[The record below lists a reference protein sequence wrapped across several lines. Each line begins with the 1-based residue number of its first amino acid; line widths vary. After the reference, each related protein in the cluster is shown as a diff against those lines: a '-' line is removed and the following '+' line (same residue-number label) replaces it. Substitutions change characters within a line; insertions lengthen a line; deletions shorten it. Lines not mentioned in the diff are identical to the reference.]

1 MGDWLVRL
9 QRQPLRLLLPLMMIC
24 CCLQQQQQP
33 GVCAAAGEGEAGAS
47 SMPRG
52 PAPHTM
58 QEHGGPLPLLR
69 EKTLFVINNEPI
81 LESHIVSNL
90 LHQLFYTVG
99 IPQERVKLRDEALLL
114 GGPQARQEAGSL
126 GLWLATVAE
135 SLPEDVDFVFLCS
148 AYTRIDPP
156 VLEAL
161 LTQLKKKSSS
171 SSGGTAAAAA
181 AATDVFVLG
190 WGLVDSQSSI
200 LHHFAPAGSQVY
212 PHLDAG
218 TLWSRAAFLALKKA
232 FKDAPPSPGI
242 EKDQIFELSVHLKNA
257 QKLEVLHSP
266 LFCPLPPK
274 IENYERAHAAYPAP
288 HVRPQIPAKAEPPAA
303 AAARKRELS
312 AAETAAAAAAAEV
325 AALHKG
331 CAAFS
336 AGTRHAPILSHQMFD
351 ALIDFDEELLVQRE
365 QLEMRYSP
373 EDKTIEGGPFEKE
386 KEELEKSRPAFIVEP
401 QDLMIVV
408 KTHAGNHA
416 SRIPQLR
423 RLWASRE
430 ALLQQAQQHSAQGLH
445 DREATQEEQRQLKES
460 YDALSLRFFS
470 DKADPKSGIEAF
482 EAKET
487 SGGAIPEGKAGLCQR
502 LVLIL
507 KEFLRSPETRRF
519 LVVTDDDTLLN
530 FRHMLDLLS
539 LTLQPAIPARGFVAN
554 LLTDKHGYRAH
565 HPKYP
570 QLAAQIRKHLEA
582 LVAAGGGDAQ
592 QQKQEKKEGAD
603 KSSRYTAEQLT
614 AASPAYGRSA
624 SRPRENVSPL
634 YLGERYAYGLSGGGG
649 NSGGYSYVTMGG
661 GVALDREA
669 VQLLVKCTD
678 TGSCSCPPDG
688 TADDML
694 LGLWAKQL
702 DIPLLH
708 ARGMHQEKPEDYH
721 PLLVEVVSPISFHR
735 MQQSVKATKRMFAEY
750 VDVGEHSSSSSSGSS
765 SSDSSKKEP
774 VSFDDLLEVDWIDYD
789 WQHAEEHLWME
800 REELHEFDE
809 DDPHLPKG
817 IGDVLSRKVQRGT
830 RPMTPEELMAHEE
843 LEEASRF
850 HDEL

>member
-1 MGDWLVRL
+1 MGGWLRRL
-9 QRQPLRLLLPLMMIC
+9 QRQPLRLLLPLMVIC
-24 CCLQQQQQP
+24 CCLQQQQHE
-33 GVCAAAGEGEAGAS
+33 GVLVVAREVEAGAS

-58 QEHGGPLPLLR
+58 EDHGGPLPLLR
-69 EKTLFVINNEPI
+69 EKTLFVVNNEPI
-81 LESHIVSNL
+81 VESHITSNL

-99 IPQERVKLRDEALLL
+99 IPQQRVRLRDEALLL
-114 GGPQARQEAGSL
+114 GVPQTRQEAGSL

-135 SLPEDVDFVFLCS
+135 SLPEDVEFVFLCS
-148 AYTRIDPP
+148 AYTRVDPP

-161 LTQLKKKSSS
+161 LNELKKRSSS
-171 SSGGTAAAAA
+171 SSRGGTAAAAA
-181 AATDVFVLG
+181 DVFVLG
-190 WGLVDSQSSI
+190 WGLVDSQATI
-200 LHHFAPAGSQVY
+200 LHHFAAAGSQVY

-232 FKDAPPSPGI
+232 FKDTPPSPGI
-242 EKDQIFELSVHLKNA
+242 EKDQIFELFVHLKKA
-257 QKLEVLHSP
+257 LKLELLHCV

-288 HVRPQIPAKAEPPAA
+288 HVRPQVPAKSEPPAA

-312 AAETAAAAAAAEV
+312 TAETAAAVAAAEV
-325 AALHKG
+325 AAVHKG

-336 AGTRHAPILSHQMFD
+336 AGTRYAPILSHQMFD

-365 QLEMRYSP
+365 QLEMRYSA
-373 EDKTIEGGPFEKE
+373 EDKTIEGGPFQKE

-401 QDLMIVV
+401 QDLMVAV

-430 ALLQQAQQHSAQGLH
+430 ALLEQAQQHSAQGLH
-445 DREATQEEQRQLKES
+445 DREATQEEQRQLRES
-460 YDALSLRFFS
+460 YEALSLRFFS
-470 DKADPKSGIEAF
+470 DKADLKSGIEAF
-482 EAKET
+482 EDKEN
-487 SGGAIPEGKAGLCQR
+487 SGAAGGAIPEGKAGLCQR
-502 LVLIL
+502 LIRIF
-507 KEFLRSPETRRF
+507 KEFLGTPETRRF

-530 FRHMLDLLS
+530 FRHLLDILS

-554 LLTDKHGYRAH
+554 LLADSHGYRAH
-565 HPKYP
+565 HSKYP
-570 QLAAQIRKHLEA
+570 QLAAQIRKHLKSLA
-582 LVAAGGGDAQ
+582 AAAGQTQ
-592 QQKQEKKEGAD
+592 QQQHQQKGGVGRNSK
-603 KSSRYTAEQLT
+603 YTAEQLT
-614 AASPAYGRSA
+614 AASPAYGRDPA
-624 SRPRENVSPL
+624 RPLENVSPL
-634 YLGERYAYGLSGGGG
+634 YLGERYAYGLSGGGS
-649 NSGGYSYVTMGG
+649 SGGYSYVTMGG

-669 VQLLVKCTD
+669 VRLLVKCTD
-678 TGSCSCPPDG
+678 TGTCSCPPDG
-688 TADDML
+688 SADDML

-708 ARGMHQEKPEDYH
+708 ARGMHQERPADYH
-721 PLLVEVVSPISFHR
+721 PLVVEAVSPVSFHR
-735 MQQSVKATKRMFAEY
+735 MQQSVKATKRIFAEY
-750 VDVGEHSSSSSSGSS
+750 VDVGEHSNSSNSSSSS
-765 SSDSSKKEP
+765 SSKKEP
-774 VSFDDLLEVDWIDYD
+774 VTFDDLLEVDWIDYD

-800 REELHEFDE
+800 REELHEIGE
-809 DDPHLPKG
+809 DDPLLPKG

-843 LEEASRF
+843 LEEESRF